1 MPYQVVKE
9 IFWNNNVTT
18 VKQPCWVTLA
28 VMGWCLIFKK
38 MGKTFKSIDE
48 LIKEE
53 NPFISS
59 IPNNLGINLCS
70 VEGIEYE
77 RRNDGQL
84 ESLKILFL
92 PDIKDI
98 NLIDTSTS
106 EGKLLLAA
114 VAKITTESQTDKTP
128 YEVMEQLMEL
138 SAKMK

>member
-1 MPYQVVKE
+1 ME
-9 IFWNNNVTT
+9 
-18 VKQPCWVTLA
+18 
-28 VMGWCLIFKK
+28 
-38 MGKTFKSIDE
+38 KTFKSIDE

-53 NPFISS
+53 NSFISS

-70 VEGIEYE
+70 VKGIEYE
-77 RRNDGQL
+77 QRKDGQL

-92 PDIKDI
+92 PDINDI
-98 NLIDTSTS
+98 NLINTSTS

-128 YEVMEQLMEL
+128 YEVMEQLTKL

>member
-1 MPYQVVKE
+1 MGFVKSNK
-9 IFWNNNVTT
+9 IM
-18 VKQPCWVTLA
+18 K
-28 VMGWCLIFKK
+28 
-38 MGKTFKSIDE
+38 KTFKSIDE

-53 NPFISS
+53 NSFINS
-59 IPNNLGINLCS
+59 IPNNLGINLCN
-70 VEGIEYE
+70 VKGIEYE
-77 RRNDGQL
+77 QREDGQL

-92 PDIKDI
+92 PDINDI

-128 YEVMEQLMEL
+128 NEVMEQLTEL

>member
-1 MPYQVVKE
+1 ME
-9 IFWNNNVTT
+9 
-18 VKQPCWVTLA
+18 
-28 VMGWCLIFKK
+28 
-38 MGKTFKSIDE
+38 KTFKSIDE

-53 NPFISS
+53 NSFISS

-70 VEGIEYE
+70 VNGIEYE
-77 RRNDGQL
+77 QRKDGQL

-92 PDIKDI
+92 PDINDI

-114 VAKITTESQTDKTP
+114 VAKITNDQKDKTP
-128 YEVMEQLMEL
+128 YEVMVQLTEL

>member
-1 MPYQVVKE
+1 MV
-9 IFWNNNVTT
+9 
-18 VKQPCWVTLA
+18 
-28 VMGWCLIFKK
+28 
-38 MGKTFKSIDE
+38 KTFKTIDE
-48 LIKEE
+48 LIEE
-53 NPFISS
+53 NNSFISS
-59 IPNNLGINLCS
+59 IPNNLGINLCN

-77 RRNDGQL
+77 KRKDGQL

-98 NLIDTSTS
+98 NLIDTTTS

-128 YEVMEQLMEL
+128 SEVMEQLQIL

>member
-1 MPYQVVKE
+1 MMNSSTQYNSAP
-9 IFWNNNVTT
+9 
-18 VKQPCWVTLA
+18 QPCCFIFD
-28 VMGWCLIFKK
+28 VMGWRLILKK
-38 MGKTFKSIDE
+38 MEKTFKSIDE

-53 NPFISS
+53 NSFISS

-70 VEGIEYE
+70 VKGIEYE
-77 RRNDGQL
+77 QRKDGQL

-92 PDIKDI
+92 PDINDI

-128 YEVMEQLMEL
+128 NEVMKQLTEL

>member
-1 MPYQVVKE
+1 ME
-9 IFWNNNVTT
+9 
-18 VKQPCWVTLA
+18 
-28 VMGWCLIFKK
+28 
-38 MGKTFKSIDE
+38 KTFKSIDE

-53 NPFISS
+53 NSFISS

-70 VEGIEYE
+70 VEGVEYE
-77 RRNDGQL
+77 RRKDGQL

-92 PDIKDI
+92 PDINDI

-128 YEVMEQLMEL
+128 NEVLNQLEEL

>member
-1 MPYQVVKE
+1 ME
-9 IFWNNNVTT
+9 
-18 VKQPCWVTLA
+18 
-28 VMGWCLIFKK
+28 
-38 MGKTFKSIDE
+38 KTFKSIDE

-53 NPFISS
+53 NSFISS

-77 RRNDGQL
+77 RRKDGQL

-92 PDIKDI
+92 PDIKNI

-114 VAKITTESQTDKTP
+114 VAKITTESQTYKTS
-128 YEVMEQLMEL
+128 YEVMKQLTEL

>member
-1 MPYQVVKE
+1 MPWTGFVKSNK
-9 IFWNNNVTT
+9 IM
-18 VKQPCWVTLA
+18 K
-28 VMGWCLIFKK
+28 
-38 MGKTFKSIDE
+38 KTFKSIDE

-53 NPFISS
+53 NSFINS
-59 IPNNLGINLCS
+59 IPNNLGINLCN
-70 VEGIEYE
+70 VKGIEYE
-77 RRNDGQL
+77 QREDGQL

-92 PDIKDI
+92 PDINDI

-128 YEVMEQLMEL
+128 NEVMEQLTEL